1 MVSKDKVHIYT
12 HQAWNGMINMVV
24 IKCENCY
31 LIVVRCGIGKTHHLL
46 GT

>member
-1 MVSKDKVHIYT
+1 MTSKDKVHIYT

-31 LIVVRCGIGKTHHLL
+31 LIIVIGKTYHLF